1 MNLESKNERIR
12 RCATCG
18 KIHGADT
25 TNPYCRKCGGPMVR
39 LGPIEWSE
47 KDEIEVGKEFVGI
60 MEDMEQEEEEF
71 QDVVCLLWDE
81 IEASEDLIDE
91 KDDEI
96 EGLKAEIVIHKNAV
110 KMVDDKVKELE
121 AKLADETLTG
131 KVKKAFGTE

>member
-1 MNLESKNERIR
+1 MNPESKNERIR

-47 KDEIEVGKEFVGI
+47 KDEHEANIDLLSDYKNGDDLNLY
-60 MEDMEQEEEEF
+60 EDEEEIDLDIDLAKAFELDDKEF

-81 IEASEDLIDE
+81 IEASDDLIDE
-91 KDDEI
+91 KDE
-96 EGLKAEIVIHKNAV
+96 EVTGSSAVSHHREPKA
-110 KMVDDKVKELE
+110 
-121 AKLADETLTG
+121 
-131 KVKKAFGTE
+131 